1 MEDENKTGK
10 INLYYDPRA
19 LKDDG
24 KKVPLS
30 KEDDTM
36 DNWDSEKLMK
46 VIAANQKKMK
56 SHNLTKGVCN

>member
-1 MEDENKTGK
+1 M
-10 INLYYDPRA
+10 A
-19 LKDDG
+19 